1 MSEVVFTEEQKKV
14 IEKWLKVHGKQMSFD
29 RKHENFWKLFEKS
42 ATKELLEEFNRAA
55 GVSRIR
61 IERTKKASTKN
72 IKDEIDRINS
82 YGVEKKSA
90 ENGTGSEE
98 DDTEEKERRQTGR
111 MKEERVKR
119 IV

>member
-1 MSEVVFTEEQKKV
+1 MFTEEQKKV

-61 IERTKKASTKN
+61 IERTKKAETRNVKE
-72 IKDEIDRINS
+72 EIDRINT
-82 YGVEKKSA
+82 YGVKKLTKD
-90 ENGTGSEE
+90 GTGSEE